1 MRKEKNILLQS
12 TEIKRKIINDYI
24 FKGTLAICTYILL
37 ETLDLCKIFVISQI
51 IRVDAIQ
58 FISVQEVGF
67 LLLLSFYF
75 YIDKSKFYFLN
86 YLLTQAK

>member
-37 ETLDLCKIFVISQI
+37 ETLDLCKIIVISQI
-51 IRVDAIQ
+51 IRIDAIQ
-58 FISVQEVGF
+58 FISVQEACF
-67 LLLLSFYF
+67 LLFIPLLLY
-75 YIDKSKFYFLN
+75 
-86 YLLTQAK
+86 Q